1 MAGLRAER
9 TKIIQ
14 TLFSSALL
22 PKRWQGFLFLLK
34 PETPII
40 TLKETETE
48 TETVP
53 APHADRAV
61 QNSTLSILFAL
72 SFCHLLNDSIQALI
86 PAIYPLLKQS
96 FSLSFTQIGLIT
108 LTFQMVGSV
117 FQPVVGSYTDRH
129 PKPYSLV
136 IGMGITLVGL
146 VALALAPSYY
156 AVLVA
161 AAMVGLGSAI
171 FHPESSRMAR
181 LASGGNHGFAQSLF
195 QVGGNAGSSLGPLL
209 AAGIITRYGRR
220 HILWFTF
227 LAFAGM
233 FILARVGSWYRQH
246 LHERRASK
254 TAEVHHHPVA
264 PARVPFL
271 LGILLC
277 LMFSKF
283 FYLASMTNYYTFY
296 LIQKFGLSVP
306 QSQIYLFVF
315 LFAVAAGT
323 IAGGPVGD
331 RIGRKLVIWISILG
345 MAPFA
350 LLLPH
355 GNLFWTVV
363 LSVINGIIL
372 ASAFPAILVYAT
384 ELLPGKVGTIA
395 GLFFGFAFGMAG
407 IASAVLGKLAD
418 ATSIVYVVKVCSFLP
433 LIGLLTAFLPDLKK
447 QEV

>member
-1 MAGLRAER
+1 M
-9 TKIIQ
+9 
-14 TLFSSALL
+14 FS
-22 PKRWQGFLFLLK
+22 LK
-34 PETPII
+34 
-40 TLKETETE
+40 TETSITNSVRE
-48 TETVP
+48 TGTTP
-53 APHADRAV
+53 APHAVRSAP
-61 QNSTLSILFAL
+61 NSTLGILFAL
-72 SFCHLLNDSIQALI
+72 SFCHLLNDCIQALL
-86 PAIYPLLKQS
+86 PAIYPLLKES
-96 FSLSFTQIGLIT
+96 FSLSFTRIGMIT

-117 FQPVVGSYTDRH
+117 FQPVIGFYTDRH

-136 IGMGITLVGL
+136 VGMGITLLGL
-146 VALALAPSYY
+146 IALALAPSYY
-156 AVLVA
+156 AVLAA

-181 LASGGNHGFAQSLF
+181 LASGGSHGFAQSLF
-195 QVGGNAGSSLGPLL
+195 QVGGNAGSSIGPLL
-209 AAGIITRYGRR
+209 AAGIITRYGRQ
-220 HILWFTF
+220 HILWFTL
-227 LAFAGM
+227 LALAGM

-246 LHERRASK
+246 LDERRAGN

-264 PARVPFL
+264 LAQVPFV
-271 LGILLC
+271 LGVLLC

-296 LIQKFGLSVP
+296 LIQQFGVTVP
-306 QSQIYLFVF
+306 QSQLYLFVF

-323 IAGGPVGD
+323 IAGGPIGD

-355 GNLFWTVV
+355 ANLLGTAV
-363 LSVINGIIL
+363 LSIINGLIL

-384 ELLPGKVGTIA
+384 ELLPGKVGAIA
-395 GLFFGFAFGMAG
+395 GLFFGFAFGLAG

-433 LIGLLTAFLPDLKK
+433 LIGLLTAFLPELKK
-447 QEV
+447 EEA

>member
-1 MAGLRAER
+1 MRN
-9 TKIIQ
+9 
-14 TLFSSALL
+14 SA
-22 PKRWQGFLFLLK
+22 PG
-34 PETPII
+34 
-40 TLKETETE
+40 
-48 TETVP
+48 
-53 APHADRAV
+53 
-61 QNSTLSILFAL
+61 ILFAL

-86 PAIYPLLKQS
+86 PAIYPLLKDS

-117 FQPVVGSYTDRH
+117 FQPIIGFYTDRH

-136 IGMGITLVGL
+136 IGMGITLIGL
-146 VALALAPSYY
+146 IMLALAPGYG

-161 AAMVGLGSAI
+161 AAMIGMGSAI

-181 LASGGNHGFAQSLF
+181 LASGGRHGFAQSLF

-209 AAGIITRYGRR
+209 AAGIIARYGRPY
-220 HILWFTF
+220 ILWFT
-227 LAFAGM
+227 LIALAGM
-233 FILARVGSWYRQH
+233 IILSRVGAWYRRH
-246 LHERRASK
+246 LSERSAAN
-254 TAEVHHHPVA
+254 TAEEHHHPVP
-264 PARVPFL
+264 PAQVPFFL
-271 LGILLC
+271 AILLC

-306 QSQIYLFVF
+306 QSQVYLFVF
-315 LFAVAAGT
+315 LFAVAVGT

-331 RIGRKLVIWISILG
+331 KIGRKLVIWISILG

-350 LLLPH
+350 LMLPH
-355 GNLFWTVV
+355 ANLTGTIV
-363 LSVINGIIL
+363 LSVINGMIL

-418 ATSIVYVVKVCSFLP
+418 ATSIIFVVKVCSFLP
-433 LIGLLTAFLPDLKK
+433 LLGLLTAFLPDLKN
-447 QEV
+447 QGPDSTLAES

>member
-1 MAGLRAER
+1 M
-9 TKIIQ
+9 
-14 TLFSSALL
+14 
-22 PKRWQGFLFLLK
+22 FLLK
-34 PETPII
+34 TEILVSQGI
-40 TLKETETE
+40 TANE
-48 TETVP
+48 P
-53 APHADRAV
+53 APASPAV
-61 QNSTLSILFAL
+61 GSGQNSALGILFAL
-72 SFCHLLNDSIQALI
+72 SFCHLLNDSIQALL
-86 PAIYPLLKQS
+86 PAIYPLLKES
-96 FSLSFTQIGLIT
+96 FSLSFTRIGLIT

-117 FQPVVGSYTDRH
+117 FQPLVGFYTDRH

-136 IGMGITLVGL
+136 AGMGITLVGL
-146 VALALAPSYY
+146 AALALAPSYA
-156 AVLVA
+156 AVLLA

-181 LASGGNHGFAQSLF
+181 LASGGSHGFAQSLF

-209 AAGIITRYGRR
+209 AAGVITRYGRQ
-220 HILWFTF
+220 HILWFT
-227 LAFAGM
+227 LLPVAGM
-233 FILARVGSWYRQH
+233 FVLARVGSWYRQH
-246 LHERRASK
+246 VNERRAGRG
-254 TAEVHHHPVA
+254 AEAPHHPVA
-264 PARVPFL
+264 LAQVPFV

-296 LIQKFGLSVP
+296 LIQRFGVSVP

-323 IAGGPVGD
+323 IAGGPIGD
-331 RIGRKLVIWISILG
+331 RIGRKPVIWISILG

-355 GNLFWTVV
+355 ANLLGTAV
-363 LSVINGIIL
+363 LSIVNGLIL

-395 GLFFGFAFGMAG
+395 GLFFGFAFGLAG

-418 ATSIVYVVKVCSFLP
+418 ATSIIEVVKVCSFLP
-433 LIGLLTAFLPDLKK
+433 LLGLLTAFLPDLKK
-447 QEV
+447 QEALG